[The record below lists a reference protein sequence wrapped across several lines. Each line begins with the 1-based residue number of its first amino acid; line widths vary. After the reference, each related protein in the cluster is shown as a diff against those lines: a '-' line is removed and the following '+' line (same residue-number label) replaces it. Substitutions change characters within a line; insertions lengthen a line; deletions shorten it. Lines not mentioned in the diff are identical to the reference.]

1 MNLSLGMKSIVLF
14 GVSILFLV
22 LLTLFE
28 SSLAGLSNTTERII
42 SILLL
47 ILPGAIGAVFGV
59 LGVVR
64 KESKTWIAF
73 IGILLNAMFVLF
85 HLFVLSFAG

>member
-14 GVSILFLV
+14 AASILFLV

>member
-14 GVSILFLV
+14 AASILFLV

-28 SSLAGLSNTTERII
+28 SSLAGLSNTTERIT

-47 ILPGAIGAVFGV
+47 ILPGAIGVVFGG

-73 IGILLNAMFVLF
+73 IGILLNAMFLLF